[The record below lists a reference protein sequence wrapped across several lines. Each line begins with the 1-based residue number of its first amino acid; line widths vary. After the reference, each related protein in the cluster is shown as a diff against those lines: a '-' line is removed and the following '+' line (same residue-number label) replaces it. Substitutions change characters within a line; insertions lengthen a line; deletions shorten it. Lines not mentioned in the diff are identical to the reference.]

1 MTNYSQ
7 GQGNDRTKTGGKEGR
22 NVKGTIK
29 IEVENIEEINSTID
43 EVIKKAEELRAAVQR
58 LDVLELD
65 IKASSS

>member
-1 MTNYSQ
+1 M
-7 GQGNDRTKTGGKEGR
+7 
-22 NVKGTIK
+22 KGTIK